1 MKIDMGDRSNLDK
14 NDVLSIDQPQ
24 QGWVVIQYRTFKAG
38 DFIAEI
44 NRYLQ
49 GQGNAKDMLF
59 GEGLECEVL
68 RPGSNWQ
75 KGKVRLCLEFCPDQ
89 PESPLDDL
97 RQNLQAADG

>member
-1 MKIDMGDRSNLDK
+1 MKMDMGDRSFLDK
-14 NDVLSIDQPQ
+14 NDVLWIDRPKN
-24 QGWVVIQYRTFKAG
+24 GWVVIGDRTFRAG
-38 DFIAEI
+38 DFIADMKPH
-44 NRYLQ
+44 LQ
-49 GQGNAKDMLF
+49 GLGNAKEMLL